1 MKSNSGFLKYTSNK
15 KNIEKCNMQ
24 IVSNPSDTIFLF
36 IFLFFFSLL
45 ANMISFDCITNL
57 FLK

>member
-24 IVSNPSDTIFLF
+24 MVSNPSDTIFLF
-36 IFLFFFSLL
+36 IFFFSLL
-45 ANMISFDCITNL
+45 ANMISFDCITDL

>member
-24 IVSNPSDTIFLF
+24 IVSNPSGT

-45 ANMISFDCITNL
+45 ANMISFDCITDL